1 MISFMR
7 TLSLLFLALMVVGSL
22 SGCAKTRDALGLTNK
37 APDEFAVVDNPPLSM
52 PPDFSLPPPRP
63 GAENPRGE
71 NPSEKA
77 AQALFG
83 GESMKAVPQQGVTSL
98 QQQKLSPSEAALI
111 QQSGALQADPRVR
124 SELVKDSNTQVSAT
138 RQMINDLL
146 FWKKKKEP
154 GTVVDPV
161 AEAGRLKT
169 AKEQAQ
175 PVSSGVTTGYD
186 QGKKV
191 TIP

>member
-1 MISFMR
+1 MAFA
-7 TLSLLFLALMVVGSL
+7 LLALA
-22 SGCAKTRDALGLTNK
+22 GCAKTRDALGLTNK

-52 PPDFSLPPPRP
+52 PPDFTLPVPRP
-63 GAENPRGE
+63 GMENPRGE

-83 GESMKAVPQQGVTSL
+83 SDNMKAVPQQGVNTL
-98 QQQKLSPSEAALI
+98 LAQKLTPSEAALV
-111 QQSGALQADPRVR
+111 QQSGALQANPYVR
-124 SELVKDSNTQVSAT
+124 RELAQDSVTDVSAT
-138 RQMINDLL
+138 RQLINDLL

-161 AEAGRLKT
+161 AEAGRLKM

-175 PVSSGVTTGYD
+175 PVSSGVTTAYE